1 MSLQASHPTTYF
13 GRRKILFNKALDLTT
28 WKSLFQTYLS
38 AKYRLAFQMPWQ
50 AAALTPSPV
59 FFPGGLL
66 ALLICAPVFSLA
78 LIRQEASSPV
88 LTNQEKVHLVTT

>member
-1 MSLQASHPTTYF
+1 
-13 GRRKILFNKALDLTT
+13 
-28 WKSLFQTYLS
+28 
-38 AKYRLAFQMPWQ
+38 MPWQ